1 MDPQSFNVERTE
13 YWKIAQD
20 RLEESDREKKD
31 ENDKTKN
38 RWKSLYTEERYA
50 EPSAKW
56 LDATRRKVVQWRMK
70 ERVRIAPIHLIQQF
84 YRITKFLKNRGGYC
98 RSDLASLWWR
108 PVTFALQ

>member
-20 RLEESDREKKD
+20 RLEETDRDKKD
-31 ENDKTKN
+31 DNDKQKN
-38 RWKSLYTEERYA
+38 KWKSLYTEERYA

-70 ERVRIAPIHLIQQF
+70 ERVRFSTTIHHMFCGILAS
-84 YRITKFLKNRGGYC
+84 RTKNRRASGY
-98 RSDLASLWWR
+98 SDAHLR
-108 PVTFALQ
+108 CIKALYSV